1 MLLRKLLKTKRN
13 QFLVKLNR
21 NQIKSREDFQSL
33 VFALKLASFPCQN
46 KKPKETKGGI
56 DQWKRQQKLEIS
68 FPPFTNWLCFQ
79 CQKGSLWELQQL
91 NEPSI

>member
-68 FPPFTNWLCFQ
+68 FPPIY
-79 CQKGSLWELQQL
+79 ELAML
-91 NEPSI
+91 SMPKRVAVGAPTT